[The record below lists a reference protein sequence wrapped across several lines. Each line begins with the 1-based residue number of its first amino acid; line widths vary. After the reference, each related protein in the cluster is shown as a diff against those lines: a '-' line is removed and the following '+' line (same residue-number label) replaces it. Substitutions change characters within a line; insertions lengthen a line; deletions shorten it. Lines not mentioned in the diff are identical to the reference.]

1 MKHPI
6 RTTCLAVAGI
16 FIAGFG
22 YTGFGYVSA
31 AETGQ
36 PGMMRSAHAPH
47 RAMHDP
53 VAMTQERM
61 DKLNA
66 KLKLNPS
73 QQDAWKTFSAAMVGH
88 AQARAQEMEKCAPGA
103 REKLEDLATP
113 DKMTQMA
120 ARMRSGADQ
129 MSKLAGDTKIF
140 YDQLGPE
147 QKTIFDLYA
156 KNAWHNRKHDR
167 MHDRMH

>member
-22 YTGFGYVSA
+22 YVNA
-31 AETGQ
+31 ADVGQ
-36 PGMMRSAHAPH
+36 PGMMKSAYAPH
-47 RAMHDP
+47 HAMHDP
-53 VAMTQERM
+53 VDMTQERM

-88 AQARAQEMEKCAPGA
+88 AQARAQEMEKWAPGA

-113 DKMTQMA
+113 DKMAQMA

-140 YDQLGPE
+140 YDQLGSE

-156 KNAWHNRKHDR
+156 KNAWHNRMQGR